1 MKDVIVVIG
10 PGQIGQAIARRVAVG
25 KHVLLADL
33 RAENAEAAA
42 QVLGDAGYEV
52 SVATVDV
59 SSREDV
65 HALVDRATSLGDV
78 TGLIHAAGVS
88 PSQASPAT
96 ILRVEKDA
104 GRDGADDVAA
114 LVVAGEVTGQR
125 CEQLA
130 RHGGQADEG
139 QARQQDGVG
148 GCQRAG
154 HQCHDGARHD
164 RRDEPASVQGVAQR
178 DHEEDPQ
185 RVSRLGERHQEARGA
200 DRDVEGSGDL
210 GEQRLGPVEVA
221 HRYAAGDRE
230 QEGQPL
236 RHPGV
241 ADVLGRHAGHRSRSS
256 SAALGRC

>member
-164 RRDEPASVQGVAQR
+164 RRDEPASANR
-178 DHEEDPQ
+178 
-185 RVSRLGERHQEARGA
+185 RVSRCDIPGWTMCSAGTLVIGLAPPRRRSDGA
-200 DRDVEGSGDL
+200 DTCGTVPRIRFPDVAVSIVCLAGRRRERRRRRRTISSGCC
-210 GEQRLGPVEVA
+210 
-221 HRYAAGDRE
+221 
-230 QEGQPL
+230 
-236 RHPGV
+236 
-241 ADVLGRHAGHRSRSS
+241 SS
-256 SAALGRC
+256 D